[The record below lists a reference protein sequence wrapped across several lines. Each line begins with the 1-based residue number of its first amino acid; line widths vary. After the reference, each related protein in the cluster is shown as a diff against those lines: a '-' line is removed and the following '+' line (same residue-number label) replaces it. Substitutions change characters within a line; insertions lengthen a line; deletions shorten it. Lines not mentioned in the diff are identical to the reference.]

1 MENKSPIMRWVLAL
15 WLISS
20 QIAGAAI
27 VLAPVVVLFTFST
40 VQSAQESAGFNVLM
54 ILGYILPVVFIGLG
68 IAAWVMFARRKDSM
82 AGWLALATLAPGALM
97 LLAVRL
103 IV

>member
-1 MENKSPIMRWVLAL
+1 MENKSPILRWALAL

-27 VLAPVVVLFTFST
+27 VLAPVVVLFTFSA
-40 VQSAQESAGFNVLM
+40 VKSAQESVGFNFLM
-54 ILGYILPVVFIGLG
+54 VLGYVLPVAFLGLG
-68 IAAWVMFARRKDSM
+68 IAAWVMFVRRKDST

-97 LLAVRL
+97 LLAMRL
-103 IV
+103 VI

>member
-1 MENKSPIMRWVLAL
+1 MENKSPIMRWALAL

-27 VLAPVVVLFTFST
+27 VLAPVVVLFTFSA
-40 VQSAQESAGFNVLM
+40 VKSAQESAGFNFLM
-54 ILGYILPVVFIGLG
+54 VLGYILPVVFLGLG
-68 IAAWVMFARRKDSM
+68 IAAWVMFARRKDST

-97 LLAVRL
+97 LLAMQLV
-103 IV
+103 V